1 MSLLRPRFLFV
12 ALAGLWAMQVS
23 AQSCDSRVYA
33 DHNRNGRFDA
43 GDVGLR
49 NVAVSDGAHIV
60 RSDRYGRYR
69 LVAKPGQTLFVIK
82 PPGFSLPERE
92 DGLPDFFANQ
102 ASAASG
108 LKYGGVTQSDSDC
121 KSFALLKE
129 PANTA
134 SNRLSVLV
142 MGDPQPKS
150 TVDVDYYRKDIIEPL
165 VGNVDAGLA
174 ISLGDIVHDDLSLL
188 PAVKKADRALRL
200 PWLYA
205 AGNHD
210 IDFDAAD
217 DAGSLESFR
226 RQFGPDT
233 FAWEELQANF
243 VVLDNVIYLP
253 GQKPNYTGGLRER
266 QFHFLARY
274 LAGADKQKLLVIAMH
289 MPLFETAAKSF
300 NADDRARLFKLLQP
314 FRDVLLLTAHNH
326 EQSHFSHN
334 TNTGWHGQGRLH
346 EYNAGAACGG
356 YWAGPKDV
364 AGIPDA
370 LMSDGTPNGF
380 ARLEIEGMDYR
391 LRWFN
396 ARHAPDVAM
405 ALHAPKVL
413 RQGSYPGVALFANV
427 FMARDDALVE
437 VRINNGPWQAMQ
449 RVLQADPRVLARNL
463 ADDAAQQLGSY
474 DRTPEAS
481 VSRHLW
487 RFWLPTHMPVGEYG
501 IEVRATDVWLGEVRA
516 RTQYRLQQTRP

>member
-1 MSLLRPRFLFV
+1 MKLTPPRFLCV
-12 ALAGLWAMQVS
+12 ALAGLLAMQVS
-23 AQSCDSRVYA
+23 AQGCYSRVYA
-33 DHNRNGRFDA
+33 DNNANNRFDA
-43 GDVGLR
+43 GDAGVR
-49 NVAVSDGAHIV
+49 NVAVSDGVHIV
-60 RSDRYGRYR
+60 RSDRNGLYR
-69 LVAKPGQTLFVIK
+69 LAAKPARSLFVIK
-82 PPGFSLPERE
+82 PSGYSLPKRD

-102 ASAASG
+102 ASAVTG
-108 LKYGGVTQSDSDC
+108 LRYGGVAQSDSSC
-121 KSFALLKE
+121 RSFALLPKAARNAE
-129 PANTA
+129 D
-134 SNRLSVLV
+134 RLSVLL

-150 TVDVDYYRKDIIEPL
+150 AIDVDYYRKDIIEPL
-165 VGNVDAGLA
+165 IGNVDARLA

-188 PAVKKADRALRL
+188 PAVKRADSALNL

-210 IDFDAAD
+210 IDFDATD

-233 FAWEELQANF
+233 FAWEEPQANF
-243 VVLDNVIYLP
+243 VVLDNVIYMP

-274 LAGADKQKLLVIAMH
+274 LAGADKQKLLVMAMH
-289 MPLFETAAKSF
+289 MPLFETGAKSF
-300 NADDRARLFKLLQP
+300 NADDRARLFKLLAP
-314 FRDVLLLTAHNH
+314 FRDILLLTAHNH
-326 EQSHFSHN
+326 EQSHFLYGQ
-334 TNTGWHGQGRLH
+334 NTGWHGQGRLR

-356 YWAGPKDV
+356 YWAGPKDA

-380 ARLEIEGMDYR
+380 ARLEIEGADYR

-396 ARHAPDVAM
+396 ARNVPDAAM
-405 ALHAPKVL
+405 SLHAPQVL
-413 RQGSYPGVALFANV
+413 RQGSYPGVALYANV
-427 FMARDDALVE
+427 FMAREDAVVE

-463 ADDAAQQLGSY
+463 ADDAALQLNAY

-487 RFWLPTHMPVGEYG
+487 RFWLPTHMPVGEYSM
-501 IEVRATDVWLGEVRA
+501 EVRATDLWLGEVRA
-516 RTQYRLQQTRP
+516 RAQYRLQQAKP